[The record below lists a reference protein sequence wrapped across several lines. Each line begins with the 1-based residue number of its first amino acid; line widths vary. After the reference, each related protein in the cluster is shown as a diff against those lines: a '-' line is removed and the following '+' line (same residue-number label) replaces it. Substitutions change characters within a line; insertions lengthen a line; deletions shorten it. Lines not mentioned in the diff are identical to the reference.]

1 MLGSMSRNVGHAGP
15 FKQRN
20 FRYYAAMSLSR
31 LAKIE
36 TTFTRRSFSTGAS
49 HADHSQLFGGV
60 SRDLFLKITTGIPF
74 AKEFLHPIPGKLEK
88 GEFSMSL
95 PFRKEMVGNP
105 SVPCLH
111 GGILAAMIDHVG
123 GFTAWSMVDS
133 NLKRVSTVDLRVDYL
148 NPAPCEEIH
157 FDAVVAHKT
166 NKLIRVDVVCWNN
179 KRDKK
184 IAIGR
189 CLFNIYSVQ
198 VPLGESSKTNQGH
211 D

>member
-1 MLGSMSRNVGHAGP
+1 MAHAGTA

-20 FRYYAAMSLSR
+20 FRYYAAISLNR
-31 LAKIE
+31 IAKLDVAFPRRCFAS
-36 TTFTRRSFSTGAS
+36 TTTISENPP
-49 HADHSQLFGGV
+49 LFGGV
-60 SRDLFLKITTGIPF
+60 SREFFLKITTGIPF
-74 AKEFLHPIPGKLEK
+74 AKDFLHPVPNKLEK

-95 PFRKEMVGNP
+95 PFRKELVGNP

-123 GFTAWSMVDS
+123 GFAAWSMVDT
-133 NLKRVSTVDLRVDYL
+133 NLKRVSTVDLRIDYL

-189 CLFNIYSVQ
+189 GLFNIYTVS
-198 VPLGESSKTNQGH
+198 VPLGEPAKTGH
-211 D
+211 GHSN